1 MFAAGIQLAFLS
13 PLTVLA
19 APVPFLLF
27 TCRAGIKAALP
38 GALLGTFVVFFAMGE
53 VAAFM
58 YVCEFAVLG
67 LVTGFLMLRAKSGAD
82 YFLSAVAASVAVKLF
97 LIGVFHY
104 AAGFNPFM
112 ISPEAAESFVS
123 SLSGTL
129 SQGGVAVSLCS
140 TSDKPIAAAEKHL
153 PRNLC
158 PLIKSSYGFAL
169 TDTCPYFHFC
179 DIVIGETTCDG
190 KKKMYELLNELRP
203 THVMQLPQDA
213 KHEMSRE
220 LWKHEILKLRKLL
233 EERFG
238 VEITDEKISRAI
250 ALRNRMHAAA
260 LRFYDTASL
269 PVPMVSGKEI
279 MLVSDFLKFT
289 FDYEA
294 SIAKVNELVDAILEA
309 YANGQCR
316 KDIAAHR
323 ILITGCPMGKSLEK
337 VVDAIESSE
346 SPSLV
351 VGFENCGNLKCTHYK
366 VREDID
372 PIDALTE
379 KYISIP
385 CSVMSPN
392 GERLELLRE
401 YVKKYRADAVVDV
414 ILQACHTYNVETY
427 TIKQFLAGEGVP
439 YMSVETDYSQGD
451 VGQLATRFGAF
462 AEML

>member
-1 MFAAGIQLAFLS
+1 MPENIEQPLPSTFEEFNEQRKAAFIRVKDYKQAGNRLVGFLCSYTPLEIIDAAG
-13 PLTVLA
+13 
-19 APVPFLLF
+19 
-27 TCRAGIKAALP
+27 
-38 GALLGTFVVFFAMGE
+38 
-53 VAAFM
+53 
-58 YVCEFAVLG
+58 
-67 LVTGFLMLRAKSGAD
+67 
-82 YFLSAVAASVAVKLF
+82 AASVALCGTSDEV
-97 LIGVFHY
+97 I
-104 AAGFNPFM
+104 
-112 ISPEAAESFVS
+112 PEA
-123 SLSGTL
+123 
-129 SQGGVAVSLCS
+129 
-140 TSDKPIAAAEKHL
+140 EKVL
-153 PRNLC
+153 PANLC

-238 VEITDEKISRAI
+238 VEITDEKISQAI

-294 SIAKVNELVDAILEA
+294 SIAKVNELVDAILDA

-414 ILQACHTYNVETY
+414 ILQA
-427 TIKQFLAGEGVP
+427 
-439 YMSVETDYSQGD
+439 
-451 VGQLATRFGAF
+451 
-462 AEML
+462 

>member
-1 MFAAGIQLAFLS
+1 MNNAAKVDAILDEIREIVHNGPVRVKEISEAGVPVVGTYCTFTPWELVRAAG
-13 PLTVLA
+13 
-19 APVPFLLF
+19 
-27 TCRAGIKAALP
+27 GI
-38 GALLGTFVVFFAMGE
+38 
-53 VAAFM
+53 
-58 YVCEFAVLG
+58 
-67 LVTGFLMLRAKSGAD
+67 S
-82 YFLSAVAASVAVKLF
+82 
-97 LIGVFHY
+97 
-104 AAGFNPFM
+104 
-112 ISPEAAESFVS
+112 
-123 SLSGTL
+123 
-129 SQGGVAVSLCS
+129 VSLCS

-203 THVMQLPQDA
+203 THVMQLPQDP
-213 KHEMSRE
+213 KHEMSRT
-220 LWKHEILKLRKLL
+220 LWKHEILRLKKVL

-238 VEITDEKISRAI
+238 VEITDEKIREAI
-250 ALRNRMHAAA
+250 TLRNKINEAA
-260 LRFYDTASL
+260 LRFYDTAAL

-279 MLVSDFLKFT
+279 MLISDFIKLNFE
-289 FDYEA
+289 YEKTA
-294 SIAKVNELVDAILEA
+294 DKLNELADAILEA
-309 YANGQCR
+309 YAAGQCR

-323 ILITGCPMGKSLEK
+323 ICITGCPMGKSLEK
-337 VVDAIESSE
+337 VVDAIESPE
-346 SPSLV
+346 SGSVV
-351 VGFENCGNLKCTHYK
+351 VGFENCGNLKSMHYK

-379 KYISIP
+379 KYLSIP

-392 GERLELLRE
+392 GERLGLLRE
-401 YVKKYRADAVVDV
+401 YVKKYHADAVVDV

-427 TIKQFLAGEGVP
+427 SVKQFLADEGVP

-451 VGQLATRFGAF
+451 VGQLSTRFGAF

>member
-1 MFAAGIQLAFLS
+1 MSTIEKIDAILEEMREGVRNGPVRIKELKEAGVPVVGTYCTFTPWELVNAA
-13 PLTVLA
+13 
-19 APVPFLLF
+19 
-27 TCRAGIKAALP
+27 
-38 GALLGTFVVFFAMGE
+38 
-53 VAAFM
+53 
-58 YVCEFAVLG
+58 
-67 LVTGFLMLRAKSGAD
+67 
-82 YFLSAVAASVAVKLF
+82 
-97 LIGVFHY
+97 
-104 AAGFNPFM
+104 
-112 ISPEAAESFVS
+112 
-123 SLSGTL
+123 
-129 SQGGVAVSLCS
+129 GGVAVSLCS

-179 DIVIGETTCDG
+179 DVVIGETTCDG

-220 LWKHEILKLRKLL
+220 LWKHEILKLRKVL

-260 LRFYDTASL
+260 LRFYDIASL

-294 SIAKVNELVDAILEA
+294 SIAKVNELVDAVLEA
-309 YANGQCR
+309 YGAGLRR
-316 KDIAAHR
+316 KDVSSRR

-392 GERLELLRE
+392 GERLELLR
-401 YVKKYRADAVVDV
+401 
-414 ILQACHTYNVETY
+414 
-427 TIKQFLAGEGVP
+427 
-439 YMSVETDYSQGD
+439 
-451 VGQLATRFGAF
+451 
-462 AEML
+462 